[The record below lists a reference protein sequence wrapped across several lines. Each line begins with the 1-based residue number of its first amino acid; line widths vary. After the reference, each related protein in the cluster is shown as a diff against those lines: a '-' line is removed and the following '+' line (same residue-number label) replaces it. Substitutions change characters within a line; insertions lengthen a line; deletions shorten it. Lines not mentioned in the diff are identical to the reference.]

1 PTNAA
6 PSTEDAARRSK
17 VAIRVG
23 SRAVT
28 VGEIEDR
35 LLELPP
41 FQAATF
47 GATRDEIVKA
57 YVEQVIVRDLLLGAG
72 AEQRKLDD
80 TLPTKHQLQRAK
92 STATLRA
99 VRGAFAS
106 PAAIPMEEVTKYYEE
121 NRSHFDSP

>member
-1 PTNAA
+1 MTRFGATFAAGALATVLGLSASSHAA
-6 PSTEDAARRSK
+6 PPADDAARRSK

-72 AEQRKLDD
+72 AEQRKLDE
-80 TLPTKHQLQRAK
+80 TLPTKHQL
-92 STATLRA
+92 
-99 VRGAFAS
+99 
-106 PAAIPMEEVTKYYEE
+106 E
-121 NRSHFDSP
+121 